1 MLRFLP
7 SLPITRRYG
16 ARVVALLFAAH
27 VALFAHAINH
37 AYDLDGDQQHTL
49 CGLCVAAQHLDDGLA
64 SAPFA
69 LPVAARVAA
78 TAPDATRIYY
88 GPVRAAFE
96 ARAPPLQLPS

>member
-7 SLPITRRYG
+7 SLRITRRYG
-16 ARVVALLFAAH
+16 VRVVALLFAAH

-37 AYDLDGDQQHTL
+37 AYDLDADQRHTL

-64 SAPFA
+64 SAPLA
-69 LPVAARVAA
+69 LPIAARVVA
-78 TAPDATRIYY
+78 TAPDTTRAYY
-88 GPVRAAFE
+88 SSIRAAFQ